1 MGTFFTLRNVIFMWN
16 DWKMESAMRKNVFLH
31 SKTGPASVWIDSENY
46 STTCA
51 ASFVEQ
57 LLRRALYGLK

>member
-1 MGTFFTLRNVIFMWN
+1 MWN